1 MPILINDFTRGAL
14 DNNSKISK
22 HLHCPM
28 VITLKNG
35 KQIVKYKCKT
45 LNWNV
50 IQSENLRAETLD
62 RNWSIL
68 IHCLMITSLQ
78 DWAQKSYPWSFQIG
92 DLALVSKNHVWPPGD
107 IPRGADDVGGVWLPL
122 HQVASLI
129 FDLWSIFSQFD
140 QPLKIWSIFS
150 QFDQSSQNLI
160 NLLTIWSISP
170 SSAPLPQRSVF
181 LNCLHTG
188 RWSSNSLVMALRS
201 KYNFSFGDESFGINI
216 AFWCQ

>member
-92 DLALVSKNHVWPPGD
+92 DLALVGILSKKKHVWPPG
-107 IPRGADDVGGVWLPL
+107 RGQRYIRKKLSDADKSAFVKLSAKL
-122 HQVASLI
+122 
-129 FDLWSIFSQFD
+129 
-140 QPLKIWSIFS
+140 
-150 QFDQSSQNLI
+150 
-160 NLLTIWSISP
+160 SISKNWNFEIIEKL
-170 SSAPLPQRSVF
+170 SISKNA
-181 LNCLHTG
+181 
-188 RWSSNSLVMALRS
+188 SNLVR
-201 KYNFSFGDESFGINI
+201 
-216 AFWCQ
+216 